1 MLEYGWQIF
10 CLSLVLSTLFNYT
23 LRYFAPTLGLFD
35 QADGHRR
42 LTAGVIPRAGG
53 LAIFIGLTGATISL
67 LIWSG
72 MAKSR
77 FLDNPLSFLVLAS
90 ASFGITLLGFLDDRF
105 NLRGRNKFLGQF
117 LIVLILVYFGNYRV
131 ERIQLFNMDFDLG
144 PLEIPFAIFWFM
156 GAINAAN
163 LLDGMDGLLAS
174 VGLVASVGMGG
185 IAFIHGQILPC
196 YISMMLAGS
205 LLGFLYFNRPPAS
218 IYLGDAGSMLIGL
231 LLAAISLKI
240 HDLSNDKSW
249 VMAIPLAV
257 LVLPIIDTSAAI
269 LRRKLTG
276 RSIYSTDHG
285 HLHHCLQREGF
296 GRKGSLF
303 IVISLSAIAVGSA
316 FISNLFN
323 IELFAWGGIGLVGL
337 ILVQAGWFG
346 RPEIRLLFK
355 RLRNFLRI
363 SPRQKS
369 VRGFSNEGILLHGND
384 FWHTVWKRVVNYAK
398 EHKYIYVDL
407 NINAPAFHESYHAQW
422 TNSSTKS
429 KEEADQTASFQH
441 PIFVDDNCVG
451 RLGIVM
457 GKGNWD
463 KRGDLGHLVKLVDIV
478 EESARYILINPNGNA
493 AEVVEKNV
501 SCDIG
506 ATEYPRIR

>member
-10 CLSLVLSTLFNYT
+10 CLSLVLSALCNYV

-42 LTAGVIPRAGG
+42 LTTGVIPRAGG

-67 LIWSG
+67 LFWSG
-72 MAKSR
+72 IAKTR
-77 FLDNPLSFLVLAS
+77 FLENPSTFYILAA
-90 ASFGITLLGFLDDRF
+90 ASFGITLLGFLDDRY
-105 NLRGRNKFLGQF
+105 NLRGRNKFLGQLF
-117 LIVLILVYFGNYRV
+117 ITLILVYFGNYRV
-131 ERIQLFNMDFDLG
+131 DRIQLFNLEFNLG

-174 VGLVASVGMGG
+174 VALVASIGIGG

-196 YISMMLAGS
+196 YLSMMLAGS

-240 HDLSNDKSW
+240 HDISQGKSW
-249 VMAIPLAV
+249 VVAIPLAV
-257 LVLPIIDTSAAI
+257 LVLPIVDTSAAI

-303 IVISLSAIAVGSA
+303 IVIILSAIAVSSA
-316 FISNLFN
+316 FISNFYN
-323 IELFAWGGIGLVGL
+323 IELFAWGGIGMVCLV
-337 ILVQAGWFG
+337 LVQAGWFG
-346 RPEIRLLFK
+346 RPEMRLLLK
-355 RLRNFLRI
+355 RIKGYMRL
-363 SPRQKS
+363 SPNR
-369 VRGFSNEGILLHGND
+369 SNIKGLSHEGILLHGND
-384 FWHTVWKRVVNYAK
+384 FWHTVWRRVVNYAQ
-398 EHKYIYVDL
+398 EQKYLYVDL
-407 NINAPAFHESYHAQW
+407 NINAPAFHEAYHAQW
-422 TNSSTKS
+422 AHSSTKS
-429 KEEADQTASFQH
+429 KEEADQTSSFQH

-451 RLGIVM
+451 RIGIVM
-457 GKGNWD
+457 GKGSWEN
-463 KRGDLGHLVKLVDIV
+463 RGDLSHLVKLVDLV
-478 EESARYILINPNGNA
+478 EESARYILVSPDPK
-493 AEVVEKNV
+493 EPVLVEKIIG
-501 SCDIG
+501 CDIVG
-506 ATEYPRIR
+506 TE

>member
-10 CLSLVLSTLFNYT
+10 CLSLVLSALSNYI
-23 LRYFAPTLGLFD
+23 LRYIAPTLGLFD

-42 LTAGVIPRAGG
+42 LSVGVIPRAGG
-53 LAIFIGLTGATISL
+53 LAIFAALTGATISL
-67 LIWSG
+67 LLWSTI
-72 MAKSR
+72 ARNR
-77 FLDNPLSFLVLAS
+77 FFENPPGFFVLAG

-117 LIVLILVYFGNYRV
+117 ILVLILVYFGNYRV
-131 ERIQLFNMDFDLG
+131 ERIQLFNFEIDLG
-144 PLEIPFAIFWFM
+144 PLEIPLAIFWFM

-174 VGLVASVGMGG
+174 VGLVASIGIGG
-185 IAFIHGQILPC
+185 IAFFHGQLLPC

-240 HDLSNDKSW
+240 HDISKGNSW
-249 VMAIPLAV
+249 VVAIPLAV
-257 LVLPIIDTSAAI
+257 LVLPIIDTTAAI

-296 GRKGSLF
+296 GREGSLL
-303 IVISLSAIAVGSA
+303 IVIILSAIAVSSA

-323 IELFAWGGIGLVGL
+323 IELFAWGGIGLVCL
-337 ILVQAGWFG
+337 VLVQAGWFG
-346 RPEIRLLFK
+346 RPEMRLLIK
-355 RLRNFLRI
+355 RVKNFLRI
-363 SPRQKS
+363 PPRP
-369 VRGFSNEGILLHGND
+369 SNTRSLSSEGILLHGND
-384 FWHTVWKRVVNYAK
+384 FWHTVWRRVVNYAQEK
-398 EHKYIYVDL
+398 KYLYVDL
-407 NINAPAFHESYHAQW
+407 NINAPAFHEAYHAQW
-422 TNSSTKS
+422 AHSSANS

-441 PIFVDDNCVG
+441 PIFVDDKCVG

-457 GKGNWD
+457 GKESWER
-463 KRGDLGHLVKLVDIV
+463 RGDLGHLVKLVDLV
-478 EESARYILINPNGNA
+478 EESARYILISPTTPDTDI
-493 AEVVEKNV
+493 VKKNED
-501 SCDIG
+501 CDIVG
-506 ATEYPRIR
+506 TN